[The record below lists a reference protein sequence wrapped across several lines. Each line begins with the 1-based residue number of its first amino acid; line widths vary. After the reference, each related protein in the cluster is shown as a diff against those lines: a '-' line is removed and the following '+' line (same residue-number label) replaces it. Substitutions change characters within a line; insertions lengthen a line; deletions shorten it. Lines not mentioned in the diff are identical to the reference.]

1 MRDKNI
7 KDVNNHILNNN
18 DKKKKKK
25 KNPLNLVKL
34 ISSLFKQLIVDVK
47 IIKLTKRECNH
58 STQFGG
64 PSKKKQILVALDIC
78 IIIYKNILKAEAQ

>member
-25 KNPLNLVKL
+25 KKKKKNPLNLVKL
-34 ISSLFKQLIVDVK
+34 ISSLFKQLMVDVK

-58 STQFGG
+58 ST
-64 PSKKKQILVALDIC
+64 
-78 IIIYKNILKAEAQ
+78 

>member
-18 DKKKKKK
+18 DKKKKKKKK

-58 STQFGG
+58 ST
-64 PSKKKQILVALDIC
+64 
-78 IIIYKNILKAEAQ
+78 

>member
-18 DKKKKKK
+18 DKKKK

-58 STQFGG
+58 ST
-64 PSKKKQILVALDIC
+64 
-78 IIIYKNILKAEAQ
+78 

>member
-34 ISSLFKQLIVDVK
+34 ISSLFKQLVVDVK

-58 STQFGG
+58 ST
-64 PSKKKQILVALDIC
+64 
-78 IIIYKNILKAEAQ
+78 

>member
-25 KNPLNLVKL
+25 KKKNPLNLVKL
-34 ISSLFKQLIVDVK
+34 ISSLFKQLVVDVK

-58 STQFGG
+58 ST
-64 PSKKKQILVALDIC
+64 
-78 IIIYKNILKAEAQ
+78 

>member
-7 KDVNNHILNNN
+7 KDVNNHILNNI
-18 DKKKKKK
+18 DKKKKKKK

-34 ISSLFKQLIVDVK
+34 ISSLFKQLVVDVK

-58 STQFGG
+58 ST
-64 PSKKKQILVALDIC
+64 
-78 IIIYKNILKAEAQ
+78 

>member
-25 KNPLNLVKL
+25 KKNPLNLVKL
-34 ISSLFKQLIVDVK
+34 ISSLFKQLVVDVK

-58 STQFGG
+58 ST
-64 PSKKKQILVALDIC
+64 
-78 IIIYKNILKAEAQ
+78 

>member
-1 MRDKNI
+1 MRHKNI

-18 DKKKKKK
+18 DKKKKKKKK

-58 STQFGG
+58 ST
-64 PSKKKQILVALDIC
+64 
-78 IIIYKNILKAEAQ
+78 

>member
-1 MRDKNI
+1 MRHKNI

-18 DKKKKKK
+18 DKKKKKKKK

-47 IIKLTKRECNH
+47 IMKLTKRECNH
-58 STQFGG
+58 ST
-64 PSKKKQILVALDIC
+64 
-78 IIIYKNILKAEAQ
+78 

>member
-7 KDVNNHILNNN
+7 KDVNNHILNKK
-18 DKKKKKK
+18 KKKKKK

-58 STQFGG
+58 ST
-64 PSKKKQILVALDIC
+64 
-78 IIIYKNILKAEAQ
+78 

>member
-58 STQFGG
+58 ST
-64 PSKKKQILVALDIC
+64 
-78 IIIYKNILKAEAQ
+78 

>member
-18 DKKKKKK
+18 DKKKKKKK

-47 IIKLTKRECNH
+47 IIKLTKRECNL
-58 STQFGG
+58 G
-64 PSKKKQILVALDIC
+64 VAKFDTTREPDTTRHEISRLWV
-78 IIIYKNILKAEAQ
+78 EA

>member
-18 DKKKKKK
+18 DKKNKKKKK

-58 STQFGG
+58 ST
-64 PSKKKQILVALDIC
+64 
-78 IIIYKNILKAEAQ
+78 